1 MSYQDALIAA
11 GTLPEHAAF
20 LAQRDEL
27 RRFENLAHPSYGVYD
42 PDPPSAEEV
51 REAFNEKYGLA
62 QQAR

>member
-27 RRFENLAHPSYGVYD
+27 RRFENLAHPSYGRRYEAEQIAD
-42 PDPPSAEEV
+42 SARSTDFYE
-51 REAFNEKYGLA
+51 RG
-62 QQAR
+62 